1 MKKIFYVLAI
11 SFFPLMGKAQFCNLN
26 KNATLVYVN
35 SNRETNETRIDTVTV
50 SNVNRKGNYT
60 WVEQTLCNP
69 AAQKQ
74 KSFYEGY
81 NTVKFVYEPNGV
93 TNRILID
100 EKWGVETM
108 KNLKKELDSYQNNA
122 TESNKDFNGQLADA
136 EHYKGAITI
145 PLKADAVKG
154 EKIPDGQY
162 SLKAG
167 YMKVSFKLSNGEY
180 EGFEKVTIPAGTFDC
195 LKVSYRIKTNVL
207 YLPQTQYITQ
217 WYAEGVGLVKEEIT
231 NKKKEL
237 TQSRILIAMAE

>member
-1 MKKIFYVLAI
+1 
-11 SFFPLMGKAQFCNLN
+11 MGKAQFCNLN

-50 SNVNRKGNYT
+50 SNVNRKGDYT

-108 KNLKKELDSYQNNA
+108 KNLKKELDSYQNSA
-122 TESNKDFNGQLADA
+122 TKSNKDFDEQLANA
-136 EHYKGAITI
+136 EHQKGAIAI
-145 PLKADAVKG
+145 PLKADAAKG
-154 EKIPDGQY
+154 EKIPDGRY
-162 SLKAG
+162 SLKMD
-167 YMKVSFKLSNGEY
+167 YMKVSFDLSNGKY
-180 EGFEKVTIPAGTFDC
+180 EGFEKVTVPAGTFDC
-195 LKVSYRIKTNVL
+195 LKISYKIKANVL

-217 WYAEGVGLVKEEIT
+217 WYAKGIGLVKEEIA

-237 TQSRILIAMAE
+237 TQTRLLVAADK

>member
-50 SNVNRKGNYT
+50 SNVNRKGDYT

-108 KNLKKELDSYQNNA
+108 KNLKKELDSYQNSA
-122 TESNKDFNGQLADA
+122 TKSNKDFDEQLANA
-136 EHYKGAITI
+136 EHQKGAIAI
-145 PLKADAVKG
+145 PLKADAAKG
-154 EKIPDGQY
+154 EKIPDGRY
-162 SLKAG
+162 SLKMD
-167 YMKVSFKLSNGEY
+167 YMKVSFDLSNGKY
-180 EGFEKVTIPAGTFDC
+180 EGFEKVTVPAGTFDC
-195 LKVSYRIKTNVL
+195 LKISYKIKANVL

-217 WYAEGVGLVKEEIT
+217 WYAKGIGLVKEEIA

-237 TQSRILIAMAE
+237 TQTRLLVAADK

>member
-1 MKKIFYVLAI
+1 
-11 SFFPLMGKAQFCNLN
+11 MGKAQFCNLN

-50 SNVNRKGNYT
+50 SNVNRKGDYT

-108 KNLKKELDSYQNNA
+108 KNLKKELDSYQNSA
-122 TESNKDFNGQLADA
+122 TKSNKDFDEQLANA
-136 EHYKGAITI
+136 EHQKGAIAI
-145 PLKADAVKG
+145 PLKADAAKG
-154 EKIPDGQY
+154 EKIPDGRY
-162 SLKAG
+162 SLKMD
-167 YMKVSFKLSNGEY
+167 YMKVSFDLSNGKY
-180 EGFEKVTIPAGTFDC
+180 EGFEKVTVPAGTFDC
-195 LKVSYRIKTNVL
+195 LKVSYKIKANVL

-217 WYAEGVGLVKEEIT
+217 WYAQGIGKRRNSKQKE
-231 NKKKEL
+231 
-237 TQSRILIAMAE
+237 RIDANPPACCCR

>member
-1 MKKIFYVLAI
+1 
-11 SFFPLMGKAQFCNLN
+11 MGKAQFCNLN

-108 KNLKKELDSYQNNA
+108 KNLKKELDSYQNSA
-122 TESNKDFNGQLADA
+122 TKSNKDFDEQLANA
-136 EHYKGAITI
+136 EHQKGAIAI
-145 PLKADAVKG
+145 PLKADAAKG
-154 EKIPDGQY
+154 EKIPDGRY
-162 SLKAG
+162 SLKMD
-167 YMKVSFKLSNGEY
+167 YMKVSFDLSNGKY
-180 EGFEKVTIPAGTFDC
+180 EGFEKVTVPAGTFDC
-195 LKVSYRIKTNVL
+195 LKISYKIKANVL

-217 WYAEGVGLVKEEIT
+217 WYAKGIGLVKEEIA

-237 TQSRILIAMAE
+237 TQTRLLVAADK

>member
-50 SNVNRKGNYT
+50 SNVNRKGDYT

-108 KNLKKELDSYQNNA
+108 KNLKKELDSYQNSA
-122 TESNKDFNGQLADA
+122 TKSNKDFDEQLANA
-136 EHYKGAITI
+136 EHQKGAIAI
-145 PLKADAVKG
+145 PLKADAAKG
-154 EKIPDGQY
+154 EKIPDGRY
-162 SLKAG
+162 SLKMD
-167 YMKVSFKLSNGEY
+167 YMKVSFDLSNGNYAALKYFRRYMTAYKQE
-180 EGFEKVTIPAGTFDC
+180 PRTF
-195 LKVSYRIKTNVL
+195 RFGVL
-207 YLPQTQYITQ
+207 LRSLAP
-217 WYAEGVGLVKEEIT
+217 
-231 NKKKEL
+231 
-237 TQSRILIAMAE
+237 